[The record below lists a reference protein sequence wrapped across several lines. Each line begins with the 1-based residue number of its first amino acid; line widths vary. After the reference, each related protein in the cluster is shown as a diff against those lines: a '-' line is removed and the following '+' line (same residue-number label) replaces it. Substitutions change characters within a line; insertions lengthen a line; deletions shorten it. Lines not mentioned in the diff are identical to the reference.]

1 MKECLLSFDVLKMQC
16 HKIACQN
23 DDGELPKMI
32 GVASKKE
39 NIQKG
44 QRRKYYQ
51 SSDERGT
58 ETEISNENGSDQVKP
73 Q

>member
-1 MKECLLSFDVLKMQC
+1 
-16 HKIACQN
+16 
-23 DDGELPKMI
+23 MI

-51 SSDERGT
+51 SSDERST
-58 ETEISNENGSDQVKP
+58 ETEIYNENGSDQVKP